1 MANLSNINNKFLF
14 TDGDFLKIGNLA
26 PINNISGTESG
37 ISITN
42 SNVASITLDN
52 TAASGKRYIMYSS
65 GNGSLV
71 FWDGDAGSARL
82 QIDSAGNSTFA
93 GTIITPQINLHGVGT
108 TYLNIG
114 NATTGTAS
122 SDGASIGFYT
132 GQTSLQIINRENDAI
147 VLSTNNSP
155 SVTIL
160 GNGNVGIGTDSPNA
174 PLQIASTNKTINGSL
189 SGSNLSVYT
198 TDTQAANVGASIG
211 LGGMSTT
218 PAGFEFYGTMAGRK
232 ENSTNLDS
240 SGYLAF
246 YTQRVAV
253 GHVERMRIDS
263 LGNVGIGTTSPVG
276 DLHLQGGQQN
286 IVLTNT
292 SADGVAG
299 LTISRIIGQA
309 RGYSNN
315 LSVMQ
320 SIDFETNSSFWY
332 KGDIV
337 FKTNNTDGTDTTVA
351 ASERMRI
358 FSNGNVNIGVAE
370 AGASAVTG
378 PFVVTHTSSRFLT
391 SSYEESA
398 VSLSAKNGNNN
409 LETLRLAGDSI
420 KFFNGTN
427 AVGSQ
432 KMVILN
438 NGNVGIGTTSPGRG
452 LTIDRSNE
460 YAAIEII
467 KNNTGNQIAY
477 LGTGSSGTTDNGI
490 LQLKHGGTNIVQLYT
505 TGDSYFNGGNVGIG
519 VTGPGTKLDIA
530 VAPSAPW
537 MKLINEDEPAF
548 NLTTYNNGTNNGS
561 TVYAFKHGLYY
572 GSTENAAIAFYR
584 GPSSVGGFMAFTTD
598 NGTERMRITSAG
610 TLLINKTTN
619 VANQNGWD
627 LSAAGF
633 MTGTCNF
640 SSTNE
645 MIVLNQRDGLGTTK
659 VDFRNGQVSRG
670 NITWTSSATSFN
682 TSSDYR
688 LKENVVEMTGALD
701 RVSQLKPSRF
711 NFIADSNTTVDGFL
725 AHEVQEIVP
734 EAITGEKDAIDK
746 DGNPDYQGI
755 DQSKLVPLL
764 VAAIQELKA
773 EIDELKKK

>member
-160 GNGNVGIGTDSPNA
+160 GNGNVGIGT
-174 PLQIASTNKTINGSL
+174 
-189 SGSNLSVYT
+189 
-198 TDTQAANVGASIG
+198 
-211 LGGMSTT
+211 
-218 PAGFEFYGTMAGRK
+218 
-232 ENSTNLDS
+232 
-240 SGYLAF
+240 
-246 YTQRVAV
+246 
-253 GHVERMRIDS
+253 
-263 LGNVGIGTTSPVG
+263 TSPVG

-391 SSYEESA
+391 SSYEESS
-398 VSLSAKNGNNN
+398 VSLSAKNDNNN

>member
-160 GNGNVGIGTDSPNA
+160 GN
-174 PLQIASTNKTINGSL
+174 
-189 SGSNLSVYT
+189 
-198 TDTQAANVGASIG
+198 
-211 LGGMSTT
+211 
-218 PAGFEFYGTMAGRK
+218 
-232 ENSTNLDS
+232 
-240 SGYLAF
+240 
-246 YTQRVAV
+246 
-253 GHVERMRIDS
+253 
-263 LGNVGIGTTSPVG
+263 GNVGIGTTSPVG

>member
-160 GNGNVGIGTDSPNA
+160 GNGNVGIGT
-174 PLQIASTNKTINGSL
+174 
-189 SGSNLSVYT
+189 
-198 TDTQAANVGASIG
+198 
-211 LGGMSTT
+211 
-218 PAGFEFYGTMAGRK
+218 
-232 ENSTNLDS
+232 
-240 SGYLAF
+240 
-246 YTQRVAV
+246 
-253 GHVERMRIDS
+253 
-263 LGNVGIGTTSPVG
+263 TSPVG

-391 SSYEESA
+391 SSYEESS
-398 VSLSAKNGNNN
+398 VSLSAKNNNNN

-477 LGTGSSGTTDNGI
+477 LGTGSSGATDNGI